1 MEPKQTNEI
10 NEINLKGN
18 LENLTILFMFIGILL
33 FILQGIIYLSNLI
46 SNPLWNLNSI
56 IGNILMN
63 TLGKLP
69 ILILSA
75 IILFIAGIMVWIGT
89 LLKDENDQLLYILLT
104 FGFWIM
110 DGIILF
116 ILGLTYFNS
125 LIFNN
130 GNNFISTMPII
141 GLGFLLFI
149 IPPFIFAIIKGI
161 IYLRDYIKKN
171 GQQ

>member
-10 NEINLKGN
+10 NEINLKGD
-18 LENLTILFMFIGILL
+18 LKNLTIFFISIGILL
-33 FILQGIIYLSNLI
+33 LILQGLIYLGNLI
-46 SNPLWNLNSI
+46 SDPLWNLSSI

-63 TLGKLP
+63 TLGKVP
-69 ILILSA
+69 ILILNA
-75 IILFIAGIMVWIGT
+75 IILFIAGIIVWMGT
-89 LLKDENDQLLYILLT
+89 LLKDEIDQLLYTLLT

-110 DGIILF
+110 DGIIPF
-116 ILGLTYFNS
+116 TLGLTYVNN

-130 GNNFISTMPII
+130 GNNYISTTPII

-161 IYLRDYIKKN
+161 IYLKDFIKKN
-171 GQQ
+171 GQ

>member
-10 NEINLKGN
+10 NEINLKGD
-18 LENLTILFMFIGILL
+18 LKNLTIFFISIGILL
-33 FILQGIIYLSNLI
+33 LILQGLIYLGNLI
-46 SNPLWNLNSI
+46 SDPLWNLSSI

-63 TLGKLP
+63 TLGKVP
-69 ILILSA
+69 ILILNA
-75 IILFIAGIMVWIGT
+75 IILFIAGIIVWMGT
-89 LLKDENDQLLYILLT
+89 LLKDEIDQLLYTLLT

-110 DGIILF
+110 DGIIPF
-116 ILGLTYFNS
+116 TLGLTYINN

-130 GNNFISTMPII
+130 GNNYISTTPII

-161 IYLRDYIKKN
+161 IYLKDFIKKN
-171 GQQ
+171 GQ

>member
-10 NEINLKGN
+10 NEINLKGD
-18 LENLTILFMFIGILL
+18 LKNLTIFFISIGILL
-33 FILQGIIYLSNLI
+33 LILQGLIYLGNLI
-46 SNPLWNLNSI
+46 SDPLWNLSSI

-63 TLGKLP
+63 TLGKVP

-75 IILFIAGIMVWIGT
+75 IILFIAGIIVWMGT
-89 LLKDENDQLLYILLT
+89 LLKDEIDQLLYTLLT

-110 DGIILF
+110 DGIIPF
-116 ILGLTYFNS
+116 TLGLTYVNN

-130 GNNFISTMPII
+130 GNNYISTTPII

-161 IYLRDYIKKN
+161 IYLKDFIKKN
-171 GQQ
+171 GQ

>member
-10 NEINLKGN
+10 NEINLKEN
-18 LENLTILFMFIGILL
+18 LENLTILFVFIGILL
-33 FILQGIIYLSNLI
+33 LILQGLIYLVDLI

-63 TLGKLP
+63 TLGKVP

-75 IILFIAGIMVWIGT
+75 IILFIAGIIVWIGT
-89 LLKDENDQLLYILLT
+89 LLKDESDQLLYTLLT
-104 FGFWIM
+104 FGFWII

-116 ILGLTYFNS
+116 ISEATS

-130 GNNFISTMPII
+130 GNNSISTTPII

-149 IPPFIFAIIKGI
+149 VPPFIFAIIKGI
-161 IYLRDYIKKN
+161 IYLINSIKKN
-171 GQQ
+171 G

>member
-10 NEINLKGN
+10 NEINLKGD
-18 LENLTILFMFIGILL
+18 LKNLTIFFISIGILL
-33 FILQGIIYLSNLI
+33 LILQGLIYLGNLI
-46 SNPLWNLNSI
+46 SDPLWNLSSI

-63 TLGKLP
+63 TLGKVP

-75 IILFIAGIMVWIGT
+75 IILFIAGIIVWMGT
-89 LLKDENDQLLYILLT
+89 LLKDEIDQLLYTLLT

-110 DGIILF
+110 DGIIPF
-116 ILGLTYFNS
+116 TLGLTYINN

-130 GNNFISTMPII
+130 GNNYISTTPII

-161 IYLRDYIKKN
+161 IYLKDFIKKN
-171 GQQ
+171 GQ

>member
-10 NEINLKGN
+10 NEINLKGD
-18 LENLTILFMFIGILL
+18 LKNLTIFFISIGILL
-33 FILQGIIYLSNLI
+33 LTLQGLMYVGDSLSD
-46 SNPLWNLNSI
+46 PLWNLNSI
-56 IGNILMN
+56 IGNILIN
-63 TLGKLP
+63 TLGKVP

-75 IILFIAGIMVWIGT
+75 IILFIAGIIVWMGT
-89 LLKDENDQLLYILLT
+89 LLKDEIDQLLYTLLT

-116 ILGLTYFNS
+116 ILGVTYANN

-130 GNNFISTMPII
+130 GNNYISTTPII

-161 IYLRDYIKKN
+161 IYLKDFIKKN
-171 GQQ
+171 G

>member
-1 MEPKQTNEI
+1 MKPKQTNEI
-10 NEINLKGN
+10 NEINLKGD
-18 LENLTILFMFIGILL
+18 LKNLTIFFISIGILL
-33 FILQGIIYLSNLI
+33 LTLQGLMYVGDSLSD
-46 SNPLWNLNSI
+46 PLWNLNSI
-56 IGNILMN
+56 IGNILIN
-63 TLGKLP
+63 TLGKVP

-75 IILFIAGIMVWIGT
+75 IILFIAGIIVWMGT
-89 LLKDENDQLLYILLT
+89 LLKDEIDQLLYTLLT

-116 ILGLTYFNS
+116 ILGVTYANN

-130 GNNFISTMPII
+130 GNNYISTTPII

-161 IYLRDYIKKN
+161 IYLKDFIKKN
-171 GQQ
+171 G

>member
-18 LENLTILFMFIGILL
+18 LKNLTILFIFIGILL
-33 FILQGIIYLSNLI
+33 FILQGLIYLGDLI

-63 TLGKLP
+63 TLGKIP
-69 ILILSA
+69 ILISSA
-75 IILFIAGIMVWIGT
+75 IIVFIAGIIIWIGT
-89 LLKDENDQLLYILLT
+89 LLKDEGDQLLYILLT

-110 DGIILF
+110 DGLILF
-116 ILGLTYFNS
+116 ILGVTFINS

-130 GNNFISTMPII
+130 GNNSISTTSII

-161 IYLRDYIKKN
+161 IYLKDSIKKN
-171 GQQ
+171 GQ

>member
-10 NEINLKGN
+10 NEINLKGD
-18 LENLTILFMFIGILL
+18 LKNLTIFFISIGILL
-33 FILQGIIYLSNLI
+33 LTLQGLIYVGDSLSD
-46 SNPLWNLNSI
+46 PLWNLSSI

-63 TLGKLP
+63 TLGKVP

-75 IILFIAGIMVWIGT
+75 IILFIAGIIVWMGT
-89 LLKDENDQLLYILLT
+89 LLKDEIDQLLYTLLT

-116 ILGLTYFNS
+116 ILGVTYVNS

-130 GNNFISTMPII
+130 GNNSISTTPII

-161 IYLRDYIKKN
+161 IYLKDFIKKN
-171 GQQ
+171 G